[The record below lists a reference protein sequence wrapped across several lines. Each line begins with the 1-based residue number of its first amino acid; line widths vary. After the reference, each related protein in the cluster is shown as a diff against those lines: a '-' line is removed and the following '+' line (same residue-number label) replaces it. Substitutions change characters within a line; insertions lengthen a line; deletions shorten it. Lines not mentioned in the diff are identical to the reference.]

1 MLSATSDEKEDIEE
15 MQELHGGD
23 YPPSD
28 AINQMHRYRD
38 AIYYGSELKDQA
50 SKEVIGG
57 YILFPGRGDNET
69 IAKRYYSNSVSS
81 VNIGAFP
88 LLPKS
93 KSRKE
98 HFGHEDE
105 DSPQL
110 YEHLKDILLEKSIGY
125 EHVENAIPQR
135 GLVYKLPME
144 GENAIILVGYCK
156 PEQWKTVL
164 KNKLYYTRAGF
175 ESGSLRLVPGFESC
189 KFLVMHNHQD
199 KAIFKLTGQ
208 GARIVSGEDLQKKGF
223 SASKDYYLAFD
234 LESSNPEISFEDKA
248 GEILQLKKSANPYKK
263 EPYFTTLGQLLEP
276 KPNEIL

>member
-1 MLSATSDEKEDIEE
+1 M
-15 MQELHGGD
+15 
-23 YPPSD
+23 
-28 AINQMHRYRD
+28 
-38 AIYYGSELKDQA
+38 
-50 SKEVIGG
+50 IGG

-69 IAKRYYSNSVSS
+69 IAKRYYSNSVAS

-98 HFGHEDE
+98 HYGHEDE

-110 YEHLKDILLEKSIGY
+110 YEHLKDILLEKSLGY
-125 EHVENAIPQR
+125 EHVENSIPQR
-135 GLVYKLPME
+135 GLVYKLPLE
-144 GENAIILVGYCK
+144 GKNAVILVGYCK
-156 PEQWKTVL
+156 PEQWKLVL

-175 ESGSLRLVPGFESC
+175 ESGSLRLIPGFESC
-189 KFLVMHNHQD
+189 KFLVMHNQQD
-199 KAIFKLTGQ
+199 QAIFKLTGQ

-234 LESSNPEISFEDKA
+234 LESNNPEISFEGKA

-263 EPYFTTLGQLLEP
+263 EPYFTTLEQLLEAANN
-276 KPNEIL
+276 KESTDSV